1 MFLGSSS
8 PDLQPELPSIR
19 KTITDDTDRLEMPG
33 ETETEIQD
41 AFYQGKEALDVEWA
55 RKR

>member
-41 AFYQGKEALDVEWA
+41 AFYKGKEALEEEWA